1 MTHDLDIRHFLR
13 ASPKVWLRRYFERVG
28 VLDQIE
34 WSSIHVRNVE
44 PLMDGLR
51 ALDEDVRGGI
61 VQDFS
66 EIKLLS
72 TPAGKVQ
79 IIDEAMFHGKQE
91 AVSTKLAELS
101 GYHECAFWTYFEHPD
116 CWQGAVSFAEA
127 DNKPRRQWRK
137 RINLPALGRAATA
150 DDGRALAAAIIG
162 LFRRTEGRGDNCVVE
177 QYRRGSAGEKEYY
190 FAYPQDHRQVVIEY
204 NNGKMIL
211 RPHRPAFEI
220 IFIHDDR
227 ERTLSI
233 WHQGTRER
241 TTDLQ
246 LAFAKAVLGAD
257 IERESPRDDRVYD
270 LDGFLNPDFALVR
283 ESALG
288 ITSAQVRQI
297 TVRVLGPEPYT
308 INVALGAKTA
318 AHTLQQALRGLSS
331 DIKPSMLKVSRVR
344 LRVVFEESEGG
355 RAPVVRQFDLTW
367 PNSCNLTHDSYGILI
382 QRMLVAHGIEPRRP
396 DGNEPG

>member
-1 MTHDLDIRHFLR
+1 
-13 ASPKVWLRRYFERVG
+13 
-28 VLDQIE
+28 
-34 WSSIHVRNVE
+34 
-44 PLMDGLR
+44 MDGLR
-51 ALDEDVRGGI
+51 ALDEDARGGI
-61 VQDFS
+61 VQHFS

-79 IIDEAMFHGKQE
+79 IIDEAMFHGRQE
-91 AVSTKLAELS
+91 AVSGKLAELS
-101 GYHECAFWTYFEHPD
+101 GFYECAFWTFFEHPD
-116 CWQGAVSFAEA
+116 CWRGAVSFAEA

-137 RINLPALGRAATA
+137 RINLPALGRAATP
-150 DDGRALAAAIIG
+150 DHGRALAAAIIE

-177 QYRRGSAGEKEYY
+177 QYRRGVVGEKEYY

-204 NNGKMIL
+204 NNGRMTL

-220 IFIHDDR
+220 IFIHDNR

-246 LAFAKAVLGAD
+246 LAFAKAVLGTE

-270 LDGFLNPDFALVR
+270 LDRFLNPDFALVP
-283 ESALG
+283 EPALG
-288 ITSAQVRQI
+288 IASAQMRQI
-297 TVRVLGPEPYT
+297 AVRVLGPEPHT

-318 AHTLQQALRGLSS
+318 AHMLQQALRRLSS
-331 DIKPSMLKVSRVR
+331 DIKPSMLRASRVR
-344 LRVVFEESEGG
+344 IRVVFDVSGAG

-367 PNSCNLTHDSYGILI
+367 PNSCNLASDSYGILI
-382 QRMLVAHGIEPRRP
+382 QRMLVAHGIEPKRP
-396 DGNEPG
+396 DGNAPG